1 MTLPLEGVKVLD
13 LTRMAP
19 GPFCTMVLGDLG
31 ADVLKV
37 EEVGLTGRRAAVPG
51 ALEGAGW
58 LNRTERDA
66 AFDAMGRNKRSIA
79 LNLKDDKAREIFYKL
94 AKATDVLIEEFRPGV
109 VKRLGVDYDT
119 IKEINPS
126 VIYCSV
132 TGYGQTGP
140 YKDMV
145 GHDLNYTSTAG
156 AQGAIGTADGQHA
169 IPWNLLADYAG
180 GGLTTAVA
188 VLGALVHRHAT
199 GEGKYVD
206 VAMTDGVVYLMASMY
221 SEALQNG
228 TKLELGKGDLAGGDP
243 RYSVYKTKDDKFISI
258 ASLEPWFYQTLC
270 QVMGLE
276 ELEPFISAGQ
286 EDDRV
291 REAFEKAF
299 KTKRRDEWF
308 EILGQEDTCVGPVY
322 SLDEVPSDPQVKAR
336 EMVVE
341 LDHPSIGKVQQV
353 GVPFKYA
360 GESLT
365 PRNFSPMHGQH
376 TLDVLVD
383 LGYTGEE
390 IEALRESGAVK

>member
-1 MTLPLEGVKVLD
+1 MTLPLEGVKILD

-51 ALEGAGW
+51 AREGAGW
-58 LNRTERDA
+58 LNRTEQEAAYDA
-66 AFDAMGRNKRSIA
+66 TGRNKRSIA

-94 AKATDVLIEEFRPGV
+94 AKDTDVLIEEFRPGV

-119 IKEINPS
+119 IKQLNPS

-206 VAMTDGVVYLMASMY
+206 VAMTDGVVYLMATMF

-228 TKLELGKGDLAGGDP
+228 SKLELGKGNLAGGDP
-243 RYSVYKTKDDKFISI
+243 RYNVYKTKDGKHISI

-270 QVMGLE
+270 RVMGLE
-276 ELEPFISAGQ
+276 ELEPFISLGQ
-286 EDDRV
+286 ENDRV
-291 REAFEKAF
+291 HKAFEEAF
-299 KTKRRDEWF
+299 KTKTRDEWF
-308 EILGQEDTCVGPVY
+308 DILAEEDTCVGRVY

-336 EMVVE
+336 EMIVDM
-341 LDHPSIGKVQQV
+341 DHPSMGKVQQV

-360 GESLT
+360 GDSLA
-365 PRNFSPMHGQH
+365 PRSFSPMHGQH
-376 TLDVLVD
+376 TLEVLAD

-390 IEALRESGAVK
+390 IESLKESGAVK